1 MSQLH
6 RTMSNLCIL
15 LFSIVVLLCFSSC
28 DVAYDDIPN
37 YFTGDY
43 VFAMSDVD
51 AEGSYAYIRFVEGT
65 DDFILLQYDTNP
77 AIVFWGKYRYETKA
91 YKFSEAS
98 GLISF
103 YDVDSNNTNLGNAL
117 ISDTEGAVNEY
128 EFYWYLTEKGEKRIE
143 METTTPNLS
152 LDLFN
157 GRQIPDYEFD
167 GYLPEGWDKEEG
179 V

>member
-6 RTMSNLCIL
+6 RTISKFCIL
-15 LFSIVVLLCFSSC
+15 MLLIVAVFCFPSC

-37 YFTGDY
+37 YLTGDY

-51 AEGSYAYIRFVEGT
+51 AEGSYAYIRFIEGT

-77 AIVFWGKYRYETKA
+77 AIVFWGKYRYETRA
-91 YKFSEAS
+91 YSFSKAS

-103 YDVDSNNTNLGNAL
+103 YNVDSNNTSLGNAL
-117 ISDTEGAVNEY
+117 ISDVEGAVNEY
-128 EFYWYLTEKGEKRIE
+128 NYYWYLTEKGVKRIE

-152 LDLFN
+152 VDLFN

-167 GYLPEGWDKEEG
+167 DHLPEEWNKEAW